1 MIASKMLGVRPFK
14 KKLMVSLLPM
24 VYPARRTSSSKSAM
38 YWSISGKCILHL
50 SRSSRAR
57 CCSCESVKCSVNSW
71 TNVSQVSCMSSA
83 AGSRESSQAPM
94 SLVHVATLG
103 PWMSV
108 SVIAIFQIGELRPG
122 TRELARKYPSIASR
136 KFLEFVRS
144 PSNIWGRFPITRSSA
159 FPTGAAAGI
168 AAGGP

>member
-1 MIASKMLGVRPFK
+1 MIASRMLGVRPFR
-14 KKLMVSLLPM
+14 KKLMVSSLPM

-38 YWSISGKCILHL
+38 YWSISGKRILHL

-71 TNVSQVSCMSSA
+71 TKVSQVSCMSSVV
-83 AGSRESSQAPM
+83 GSKESSQAPM

-108 SVIAIFQIGELRPG
+108 SVIAIFRIGELRPG
-122 TRELARKYPSIASR
+122 TRLLARKYPKIASR
-136 KFLEFVRS
+136 KFLEFARS
-144 PSNIWGRFPITRSSA
+144 PSNTWGRFPITRSSA
-159 FPTGAAAGI
+159 FPAGAAAGI

>member
-1 MIASKMLGVRPFK
+1 MIASKMLGVRPFR
-14 KKLMVSLLPM
+14 KKLIVSSLPI

-38 YWSISGKCILHL
+38 YWSISGKHILHL
-50 SRSSRAR
+50 SRSSCAR

-71 TNVSQVSCMSSA
+71 TKVSQVSCMSSV

-103 PWMSV
+103 PWMRV
-108 SVIAIFQIGELRPG
+108 SVMAIFCMGELRPG
-122 TRELARKYPSIASR
+122 TRLLARKYPSIASR
-136 KFLEFVRS
+136 KFLEFARS
-144 PSNIWGRFPITRSSA
+144 PLNIWGRFPITRSSA
-159 FPTGAAAGI
+159 FPAGAGAGI

>member
-1 MIASKMLGVRPFK
+1 MIASRMLGVRPFK
-14 KKLMVSLLPM
+14 KKLMVSSLPM
-24 VYPARRTSSSKSAM
+24 VYPAWRMSSSMSAM
-38 YWSISGKCILHL
+38 YWSISGKRILHL
-50 SRSSRAR
+50 SRSSRAH

-71 TNVSQVSCMSSA
+71 TNVSHVSCMSSV
-83 AGSRESSQAPM
+83 AGSRESSQAPI

-108 SVIAIFQIGELRPG
+108 SVIAIFRMGELRPG
-122 TRELARKYPSIASR
+122 TRELARKYPNMASR

-144 PSNIWGRFPITRSSA
+144 PSKIWGRFPITLSSA